1 MWKLSNFSIN
11 TCVSILGQTLR
22 LLITTVFINNF
33 CSCFCVLV
41 YDLSRPF
48 GESCYRLIS
57 RTGQFIYLRTKGY
70 LEIDEETHRVHSFIC
85 VNTLVS
91 EDEGRRLVRE
101 MKRKF
106 SVIINQQ
113 VPEAIENEIQAVE
126 NPHKLE
132 KAILNL
138 ITNLNNTRDT
148 DDDNMSVLSN
158 STNDDSRSTKS
169 PPLAIIPP
177 KPSSIKPSIV
187 KSVNVIVSAIKSK
200 NAIKKEPESPTSMNS
215 SRPSVLQKHYNSSIE
230 SDRQS
235 SSSSPIQVTSI
246 SGNIEDSYN
255 NYSSPSSIDNQANIK
270 IEQNILSPTSSLS
283 SIDSESLPS
292 LSTPKST
299 APTTP
304 NPQYIPNTSNSSRS
318 NIHSVSNSETDEFST
333 SYDSLPLYETQQQY
347 NDPNMCASPPKV
359 ARIEEGEEVSANL
372 SDGQNGNMPTT
383 NKSVVNL
390 HKNNNMSNVNRNTV
404 LKRTHSGDLK
414 NDLAKKRTVRSESQ
428 TSYGCGSGKI
438 FFF

>member
-1 MWKLSNFSIN
+1 M
-11 TCVSILGQTLR
+11 
-22 LLITTVFINNF
+22 
-33 CSCFCVLV
+33 

-91 EDEGRRLVRE
+91 EEEGRRMVRE

-158 STNDDSRSTKS
+158 STNENDDSRSTKS

-200 NAIKKEPESPTSMNS
+200 DAIKKEPESPTSMNS

-304 NPQYIPNTSNSSRS
+304 NPQYIPNTSNSRS
-318 NIHSVSNSETDEFST
+318 NIRNSSVSNSETDEFST
-333 SYDSLPLYETQQQY
+333 SYDSLPMYETQQQY
-347 NDPNMCASPPKV
+347 IDPSMCASPPKV
-359 ARIEEGEEVSANL
+359 PRIDDCPGEDISANL

-390 HKNNNMSNVNRNTV
+390 HKNNNISNVNRNTV

-414 NDLAKKRTVRSESQ
+414 NDLAKKRSVRSESHS
-428 TSYGCGSGKI
+428 SYGCGSGKRI
-438 FFF
+438 LL